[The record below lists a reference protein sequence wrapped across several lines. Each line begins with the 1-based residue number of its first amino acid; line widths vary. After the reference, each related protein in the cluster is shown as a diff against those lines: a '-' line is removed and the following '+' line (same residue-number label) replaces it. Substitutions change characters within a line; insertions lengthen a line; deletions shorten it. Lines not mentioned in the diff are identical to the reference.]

1 MLRQPRDRSDV
12 GNGQGSES
20 SMALRRHN
28 IHARIDKKRQATE
41 AEGYEQNS
49 NYAWCRIDKIPSD
62 T

>member
-1 MLRQPRDRSDV
+1 
-12 GNGQGSES
+12 
-20 SMALRRHN
+20 MALRRHN